1 MRAIS
6 TYDRDMPPASY
17 WDDEEDRRRA
27 EEAYW
32 ADWNMKEEE
41 AVERHYGI

>member
-1 MRAIS
+1 MGAVEG
-6 TYDRDMPPASY
+6 YDIPPASY
-17 WDDEEDRRRA
+17 WDGEEDRKWA

-32 ADWNMKEEE
+32 ADWNMKEDE